1 MAAVIEV
8 KYFNTFILKKT
19 NSDGSS
25 QDPDAPMW
33 NGSFGIPESI
43 GGYPRSTPRQANNSS
58 DGNWCLEESRIRG
71 GYNNTSTDY
80 GAKAYLVED
89 EPNQSTRV
97 NTLIYSGIFN
107 SRTGINNTNV
117 FSIGEE
123 ITKSL
128 DPANGSIQKLYAED
142 TNLNIFQELK
152 VSKAL
157 IDKDA
162 IYSAEGGGTSVSA
175 IMTVIGQIVPYLGE
189 YGIGTN
195 PESFAIYGYNKY
207 FSDSNKNVILRLS
220 RSGIDEISSAGM
232 KDYFRD
238 ELNRIKVS
246 SNPGV
251 VLGGWDIYTSQYI
264 VNTKQNISITSG
276 NNGIDKYNT
285 LAFDDKINGWTSF
298 FDYNPDQI
306 VSIRNQMYTTKNAG
320 LWLHNS
326 QEDRNS
332 QATLQGA
339 VSNSIQIRVDNVTG
353 NITLGDLVKGLNIA
367 PGTVV
372 LSINIQATFVEL
384 ILNRPVTLQDNVS
397 LSFIANLRNNFY
409 GINYPSSVTF
419 VFNDNP
425 DLSKTFKTIE
435 YEGFNG
441 WRVDSFVSDSTGR
454 DTYINSLEF
463 TSTIDITSQ
472 VYSYDEG
479 AYDASGQ
486 TYPNTLSGNI
496 FRAGF
501 YRKENKYYANLLNTS
516 PPTKYAVHFG
526 EQMTGIKGFY
536 AVVTMSTDSSTDLG
550 GEKQLFQVG
559 TEYIT
564 NNGY

>member
-1 MAAVIEV
+1 
-8 KYFNTFILKKT
+8 
-19 NSDGSS
+19 
-25 QDPDAPMW
+25 
-33 NGSFGIPESI
+33 
-43 GGYPRSTPRQANNSS
+43 
-58 DGNWCLEESRIRG
+58 
-71 GYNNTSTDY
+71 
-80 GAKAYLVED
+80 
-89 EPNQSTRV
+89 
-97 NTLIYSGIFN
+97 
-107 SRTGINNTNV
+107 
-117 FSIGEE
+117 
-123 ITKSL
+123 
-128 DPANGSIQKLYAED
+128 
-142 TNLNIFQELK
+142 
-152 VSKAL
+152 
-157 IDKDA
+157 
-162 IYSAEGGGTSVSA
+162 
-175 IMTVIGQIVPYLGE
+175 
-189 YGIGTN
+189 
-195 PESFAIYGYNKY
+195 
-207 FSDSNKNVILRLS
+207 
-220 RSGIDEISSAGM
+220 
-232 KDYFRD
+232 
-238 ELNRIKVS
+238 
-246 SNPGV
+246 
-251 VLGGWDIYTSQYI
+251 
-264 VNTKQNISITSG
+264 
-276 NNGIDKYNT
+276 
-285 LAFDDKINGWTSF
+285 
-298 FDYNPDQI
+298 
-306 VSIRNQMYTTKNAG
+306 
-320 LWLHNS
+320 LWLHNN

-353 NITLGDLVKGLNIA
+353 NITLGDLVRGLNIA

-441 WRVDSFVSDSTGR
+441 WRVDSFVSDSTGK

-463 TSTIDITSQ
+463 SSTIDITSQ

-559 TEYIT
+559 TEYAM
-564 NNGY
+564 NNGYQ